1 MDYSKRQLAR
11 TVPSSKEVLQSK
23 LNFYRNLFS
32 FCIGFL
38 TCLLWVLV
46 YG

>member
-1 MDYSKRQLAR
+1 MMDYSKRKASRRRSSR
-11 TVPSSKEVLQSK
+11 TLEHK

-38 TCLLWVLV
+38 TCLVWVLL
-46 YG
+46 YGY